1 MNKAKFENLLKELCA
16 FKRFAIKEG
25 QSKNSPS
32 EVFKRIS
39 VTDFTSGDVAEIL
52 MAYMLGLFSAIAD
65 DNLRIYVTTSLDKEG
80 VDFCLKRFRQ
90 EYYVQMKFCK
100 HNTKVY
106 PSYVKVVEVGAWRG
120 FKGWTQLP
128 VMGGNEALY
137 SLLVESGAYDED
149 EIYDIFESC
158 PGFEDECRKIWV
170 HIKN

>member
-1 MNKAKFENLLKELCA
+1 MNNVKFENLLKELCA

-32 EVFKRIS
+32 EVFKKIS
-39 VTDFTSGDVAEIL
+39 VTNFTSGDVAEIL

-100 HNTKVY
+100 HNTRIY
-106 PSYVKVVEVGAWRG
+106 PSYVKVVELGAWRG
-120 FKGWTQLP
+120 FKGLTQLSA
-128 VMGGNEALY
+128 MGGNEALFR
-137 SLLVESGAYDED
+137 LLLESDAYDED
-149 EIYDIFESC
+149 ELYDIFESVSD
-158 PGFEDECRKIWV
+158 FETICREVWT